1 MSSSQQT
8 KIRHK
13 ISKRETGIL
22 RRLFQLNSVAYQ
34 RSSQTDKS
42 VPSGN
47 QINNTLNSISRLSQN
62 EIERPENNIS
72 LIKKPEKIEE
82 KTIDFK
88 TYKNKTISPLLK
100 LGCRFINNELQLSFI
115 DKIISIVKIQSVF
128 RSYMF
133 KKHFNL
139 QIEEEIERK
148 GIEEIILLQ
157 SLIRQYLVGIK
168 IRKNFLRDEIVDE
181 RDACADKILSLF
193 QLMSDKNQV
202 GINALKLNILK
213 CREEAAQKIQHIYRG
228 YKYYSKFKKL
238 RNEMT
243 ETYFITYPFFAKKV
257 ELRVFLPGSSTS
269 INIGIFNNSFKQFPF
284 VYNEFLGIF
293 ILSIPP
299 STFPSGQ
306 YRCQFIIDGFA
317 SCDGRFPNVEFEDGT
332 LYNMVGF
339 FVDKKSIPDNYD
351 DFGNSQE
358 PPDMESSN
366 SGKSE
371 DLLENLKN
379 LRESGKQNYDL
390 DAELYG
396 RRCED
401 RMDEMRKRSFSNFHI
416 DY

>member
-1 MSSSQQT
+1 
-8 KIRHK
+8 
-13 ISKRETGIL
+13 
-22 RRLFQLNSVAYQ
+22 
-34 RSSQTDKS
+34 
-42 VPSGN
+42 
-47 QINNTLNSISRLSQN
+47 
-62 EIERPENNIS
+62 
-72 LIKKPEKIEE
+72 
-82 KTIDFK
+82 
-88 TYKNKTISPLLK
+88 
-100 LGCRFINNELQLSFI
+100 
-115 DKIISIVKIQSVF
+115 
-128 RSYMF
+128 
-133 KKHFNL
+133 
-139 QIEEEIERK
+139 
-148 GIEEIILLQ
+148 
-157 SLIRQYLVGIK
+157 
-168 IRKNFLRDEIVDE
+168 
-181 RDACADKILSLF
+181 
-193 QLMSDKNQV
+193 
-202 GINALKLNILK
+202 
-213 CREEAAQKIQHIYRG
+213 
-228 YKYYSKFKKL
+228 
-238 RNEMT
+238 MT

>member
-1 MSSSQQT
+1 
-8 KIRHK
+8 
-13 ISKRETGIL
+13 
-22 RRLFQLNSVAYQ
+22 
-34 RSSQTDKS
+34 
-42 VPSGN
+42 
-47 QINNTLNSISRLSQN
+47 
-62 EIERPENNIS
+62 
-72 LIKKPEKIEE
+72 
-82 KTIDFK
+82 
-88 TYKNKTISPLLK
+88 
-100 LGCRFINNELQLSFI
+100 
-115 DKIISIVKIQSVF
+115 
-128 RSYMF
+128 MF

-193 QLMSDKNQV
+193 QLMFDKNQV